1 MKVGYHLLFAVIKLI
16 SSKGFS
22 ENREKER
29 GDDLLLVRSFS
40 RNAALPEVYKK
51 GIDGENGFGY
61 DPIFYYPPLKKTSAV
76 MTMEEKNKV
85 SHRAKALKALYDY
98 LEEAH
103 K

>member
-1 MKVGYHLLFAVIKLI
+1 M
-16 SSKGFS
+16 
-22 ENREKER
+22 
-29 GDDLLLVRSFS
+29 
-40 RNAALPEVYKK
+40 RNDC
-51 GIDGENGFGY
+51 IDGENGFGY

-98 LEEAH
+98 LEEEH

>member
-1 MKVGYHLLFAVIKLI
+1 MGERQIHPCRKGEPWFHFIGTHPVSEGRLLQ
-16 SSKGFS
+16 G
-22 ENREKER
+22 RP
-29 GDDLLLVRSFS
+29 RSRTFEGKI
-40 RNAALPEVYKK
+40 NDC
-51 GIDGENGFGY
+51 IDGENGFGY

-98 LEEAH
+98 LEEEH

>member
-1 MKVGYHLLFAVIKLI
+1 MILRISGLLIFVKD
-16 SSKGFS
+16 
-22 ENREKER
+22 KEDKTAR
-29 GDDLLLVRSFS
+29 FVC
-40 RNAALPEVYKK
+40 AMALAIPDEETKTFL
-51 GIDGENGFGY
+51 GTFEGEINDCIDGENGFGY